1 MFIQI
6 RSHCISCPWARAK
19 LLVKGEEKNLK
30 GSCSCPSSCPLAH
43 GFSLEQLELGPA
55 GNGAGLS
62 AAAPRCLPFPTAVP
76 PALQKSLGC
85 SFGNLAHRSS
95 VSLLRAL
102 LSLCDPCSCCFS
114 SLPLPGGPRGSLFE
128 LLVYFVTFSRVGLLK
143 SGHTLPL
150 PPSRPILSVLSCP
163 APLSLC
169 ARRGVSSCWARRY
182 PIPLLLAW
190 VLWMKCGVP
199 APSVHSPQLCSCPV
213 LGSASPLPSQRPR
226 QAARFSE
233 L

>member
-1 MFIQI
+1 MPEFLPPCSRLFPRTAGAWPCWKRGWAQRCCSSLPPLPHRRAPGSPKKFGLQFWEPRTQI
-6 RSHCISCPWARAK
+6 
-19 LLVKGEEKNLK
+19 
-30 GSCSCPSSCPLAH
+30 
-43 GFSLEQLELGPA
+43 F
-55 GNGAGLS
+55 
-62 AAAPRCLPFPTAVP
+62 
-76 PALQKSLGC
+76 
-85 SFGNLAHRSS
+85 

-102 LSLCDPCSCCFS
+102 LSLCDPCSRCFS